1 MNPFTHEHSFES
13 PDLYKCKL
21 VMCGKLL
28 RSTDQ
33 SVPHKPILLTRR
45 VSVAVWRIRV

>member
-1 MNPFTHEHSFES
+1 MKPFTYAHSFES

-28 RSTDQ
+28 RSADQ
-33 SVPHKPILLTRR
+33 PVPHKHILLFC
-45 VSVAVWRIRV
+45 